1 MTAVLTVCGFSRI
14 VKVAFSVGHMFF
26 VLPAFFL
33 TAHSRCSL
41 SCNVE
46 VIHAVG
52 WMKVSTRLAL
62 WLCLF
67 GDKKLVLLENLM
79 MPLFDAK
86 NFIFKK
92 RLGHLLLFVS

>member
-1 MTAVLTVCGFSRI
+1 MTAGLTVCGFSRI

-52 WMKVSTRLAL
+52 WMEVSTRLAL
-62 WLCLF
+62 WLSLF
-67 GDKKLVLLENLM
+67 GDKNALTEY
-79 MPLFDAK
+79 
-86 NFIFKK
+86 
-92 RLGHLLLFVS
+92 